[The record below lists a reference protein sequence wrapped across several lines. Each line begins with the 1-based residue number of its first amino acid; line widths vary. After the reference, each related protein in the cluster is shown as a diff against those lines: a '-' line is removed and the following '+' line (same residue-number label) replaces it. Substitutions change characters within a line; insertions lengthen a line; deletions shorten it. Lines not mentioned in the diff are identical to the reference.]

1 MKPAETDLGGGVRLR
16 YSYLE
21 EEELLLL
28 LLLLLLLVAKP
39 VNTALEDLGGG
50 VEKRLA
56 ECPCPPEE
64 TPE

>member
-28 LLLLLLLVAKP
+28 LLLLLVPKP